1 MSRARTQAAC
11 LKDAA
16 RFDWD
21 EYNRQLDAKMNAL
34 RQAPAECAAVDAAIT
49 RAGRDMAR
57 DVRKI
62 MGCSDA

>member
-21 EYNRQLDAKMNAL
+21 EYNRQFDARMNAL
-34 RQAPAECAAVDAAIT
+34 RQSIAECAAVDEAIAQ
-49 RAGRDMAR
+49 AGRDMAR
-57 DVRKI
+57 DVRAI
-62 MGCSDA
+62 IGGGDA